1 MRATSLLHP
10 PSAASPPLEDAGHS
24 VQEQILLHLD
34 ERGYV
39 PFHPALAEKFGHKAA
54 VFVGMALY
62 WTRHSLRNHPQRSG
76 WFNMSIQQWQAAIG
90 ISRTEQT
97 TVRQALTESGVLEE
111 MLLGRPAVMHY
122 RLNVSALAK
131 ALARSG
137 DNGIPTWDT
146 VSSWFRGYHSY
157 YKPLADIAGSVG
169 AGLYLSLLLQRHR
182 TAVTHGQLSNGCV
195 EVCQDEISRALCL
208 GPKVQRNARLRLKK
222 AGLIQETGPAGGLVR
237 VNLDAVLMCLRGQS
251 IKPLKGLARPAEPPK
266 PCSDHPQPQPQ
277 ARDRG
282 VHAAHAPV
290 AGIDLSGLAATFRQ
304 LPLGLQESSRPAPT
318 ARPRDLLMSIMAA
331 GDLPEVVGF
340 RQVSQRSAGAAP
352 QVKFVEKS
360 KSDKHLPRECWPPL
374 EAPPVQV
381 RNAVSCKL
389 EAREIA
395 ETCIQGLP
403 FPATYIQ
410 GDSIQT
416 TTTGS
421 SSGSESTAAGGTN
434 PDALVFPE
442 ALSLA
447 QVEGIQQLL
456 ARVGVAD
463 RQMVLDE
470 LAGRM
475 SGHTPIKSP
484 VGWVSGLV
492 QRMAEGPVVFAH
504 AEQVAMDRRMRA
516 KLQERAQRPSR
527 RVAPSV
533 VHEAPVDPAAASR
546 AAAER
551 EKLRLLTDEMRGGR
565 FSRRAK

>member
-10 PSAASPPLEDAGHS
+10 PAASSPTREDSRSS

-39 PFHPALAEKFGHKAA
+39 PFHPTLAEMFGHKAA
-54 VFVGMALY
+54 VFVGLALY

-131 ALARSG
+131 ALARTG
-137 DNGIPTWDT
+137 DEGIPTWDT
-146 VSSWFRGYHSY
+146 VSSWFRGYHNY

-182 TAVTHGQLSNGCV
+182 AAVLRGQLSNGCV
-195 EVCQDEISRALCL
+195 EVGQDEISRALCL
-208 GPKVQRNARLRLKK
+208 GSKVQRNARLRLKK

-237 VNLDAVLMCLRGQS
+237 VNFDAVLMCLRGQS
-251 IKPLKGLARPAEPPK
+251 IKPLKGLARPTESPAPD
-266 PCSDHPQPQPQ
+266 SDQPQPQ
-277 ARDRG
+277 ARDSG
-282 VHAAHAPV
+282 VKSIQGPV
-290 AGIDLSGLAATFRQ
+290 ASIDLSGLAATFRQ
-304 LPLGLQESSRPAPT
+304 LPLGLQESCRPAPT
-318 ARPRDLLMSIMAA
+318 ARPRDLLMSIMVA

-340 RQVSQRSAGAAP
+340 RQVAHRPAGAVPA
-352 QVKFVEKS
+352 VDLVEKS
-360 KSDKHLPRECWPPL
+360 KSDKHLPRKSWPSL
-374 EAPPVQV
+374 EAPPIQA

-403 FPATYIQ
+403 FPAIYIQ

-421 SSGSESTAAGGTN
+421 SSGSESTAAEGTN
-434 PDALVFPE
+434 PDCLVFPE

-456 ARVGVAD
+456 SRVRVAD

-492 QRMAEGPVVFAH
+492 QRMAAGPVVFAH
-504 AEQVAMDRRMRA
+504 AEQVAMDRRMRV
-516 KLQERAQRPSR
+516 KLRARAERPSPR
-527 RVAPSV
+527 PAPPAAREV
-533 VHEAPVDPAAASR
+533 PVDPAAAAR

-551 EKLRLLTDEMRGGR
+551 EKIRLLTDEMRGGR
-565 FSRRAK
+565 FRRTK

>member
-1 MRATSLLHP
+1 MRATSLLQP
-10 PSAASPPLEDAGHS
+10 PAATSPPREDAGPS

-39 PFHPALAEKFGHKAA
+39 PFHPTLAEKFGHKAA

-111 MLLGRPAVMHY
+111 MLLGRPAVMHF

-137 DNGIPTWDT
+137 DDGVPTWDT
-146 VSSWFRGYHSY
+146 VSSWFRGYHNY

-169 AGLYLSLLLQRHR
+169 AGLYLSLLLQWHR
-182 TAVTHGQLSNGCV
+182 AAVLRGQLSNGCV
-195 EVCQDEISRALCL
+195 EVSQDDISRALCL

-222 AGLIQETGPAGGLVR
+222 AGFIQETGPAGGLVR

-251 IKPLKGLARPAEPPK
+251 IKPLKGLTRPGEPPR
-266 PCSDHPQPQPQ
+266 PGSDHTQPSAKDSDVRATQEPL
-277 ARDRG
+277 AR
-282 VHAAHAPV
+282 
-290 AGIDLSGLAATFRQ
+290 IDLSGLAATFRQ
-304 LPLGLQESSRPAPT
+304 LPLGLQETNRPVPT

-340 RQVSQRSAGAAP
+340 RQVAQPVAGGVPAINP
-352 QVKFVEKS
+352 SEKS
-360 KSDKHLPRECWPPL
+360 KSDRHLRRESWPAL
-374 EAPPVQV
+374 EVPSVPV

-389 EAREIA
+389 EAGEIA
-395 ETCIQGLP
+395 ETCIQALP

-410 GDSIQT
+410 RYSIQT

-421 SSGSESTAAGGTN
+421 SSGSESTATEGTN
-434 PDALVFPE
+434 PDGLVFPE

-456 ARVGVAD
+456 ARVDVAD

-504 AEQVAMDRRMRA
+504 AEQVAIDRRMRV
-516 KLQERAQRPSR
+516 KLRERAERP
-527 RVAPSV
+527 
-533 VHEAPVDPAAASR
+533 APVLRRWHPA
-546 AAAER
+546 
-551 EKLRLLTDEMRGGR
+551 K
-565 FSRRAK
+565 

>member
-1 MRATSLLHP
+1 
-10 PSAASPPLEDAGHS
+10 
-24 VQEQILLHLD
+24 
-34 ERGYV
+34 
-39 PFHPALAEKFGHKAA
+39 
-54 VFVGMALY
+54 
-62 WTRHSLRNHPQRSG
+62 
-76 WFNMSIQQWQAAIG
+76 MSIQQWQASIG

-146 VSSWFRGYHSY
+146 VSSWFRGYHNY

-222 AGLIQETGPAGGLVR
+222 AGLIQESGPAGGLVR

-251 IKPLKGLARPAEPPK
+251 IKPLKRLARPAEPPK

-277 ARDRG
+277 PQARDRG
-282 VHAAHAPV
+282 IHAAHAPV

-304 LPLGLQESSRPAPT
+304 LPLGLQESSRPATT

-360 KSDKHLPRECWPPL
+360 KSDKHLPRECLPPL

-434 PDALVFPE
+434 PDELVFPE

-447 QVEGIQQLL
+447 QIDGIKQLL
-456 ARVGVAD
+456 ARVHADD
-463 RQMVLDE
+463 RQLVLDE

-475 SGHTPIKSP
+475 GGHTPIKSP
-484 VGWVSGLV
+484 VGWVSGLL
-492 QRMAEGPVVFAH
+492 QRMAEGPVVFVH
-504 AEQVAMDRRMRA
+504 AEQVAMDRRMRV
-516 KLQERAQRPSR
+516 KLRERAEKASPRP
-527 RVAPSV
+527 APPAAGEV
-533 VHEAPVDPAAASR
+533 PVDPAAAAR

-551 EKLRLLTDEMRGGR
+551 EKLRLLTNEMRGGR
-565 FSRRAK
+565 FRGTK

>member
-1 MRATSLLHP
+1 MRATPLLQP
-10 PSAASPPLEDAGHS
+10 PAATSPPREDAGPS

-39 PFHPALAEKFGHKAA
+39 PFHPTLAEKFGHKAA

-111 MLLGRPAVMHY
+111 MLVGRPAVMHF

-137 DNGIPTWDT
+137 DDGVPTWDT
-146 VSSWFRGYHSY
+146 VASWFRGYHNY

-169 AGLYLSLLLQRHR
+169 AGLYLSLLLQWHR
-182 TAVTHGQLSNGCV
+182 AAVLRGQLSNGCV
-195 EVCQDEISRALCL
+195 EAGQDDISRALCL

-222 AGLIQETGPAGGLVR
+222 AGFIQETGPAGGLVR

-251 IKPLKGLARPAEPPK
+251 IKPLKGLARPAEPTRPGA
-266 PCSDHPQPQPQ
+266 DGTQPL
-277 ARDRG
+277 AKDRG
-282 VHAAHAPV
+282 VRATQEPHAR
-290 AGIDLSGLAATFRQ
+290 IDLSGLAATFRQ
-304 LPLGLQESSRPAPT
+304 LPLGLQESNRPVPA

-340 RQVSQRSAGAAP
+340 RQVAQPVAGEVPAINAS
-352 QVKFVEKS
+352 EKP
-360 KSDKHLPRECWPPL
+360 KSDKHLRREFWPSL
-374 EAPPVQV
+374 EVPPVRA

-389 EAREIA
+389 EARESA
-395 ETCIQGLP
+395 ETCIQVLP

-410 GDSIQT
+410 GDSLQT

-421 SSGSESTAAGGTN
+421 SSGSESTN
-434 PDALVFPE
+434 PDGLVFPE
-442 ALSLA
+442 ALSIA

-456 ARVGVAD
+456 ARVDVEH
-463 RQMVLDE
+463 RQLVLDE

-504 AEQVAMDRRMRA
+504 AEQVAMDRRMQA
-516 KLQERAQRPSR
+516 KLRERAERPSLR
-527 RVAPSV
+527 PSAPAGR
-533 VHEAPVDPAAASR
+533 EMPVDPAAAAR

-551 EKLRLLTDEMRGGR
+551 EKLRLLTNEMRGGR